1 VALWSVTAT
10 QKIERG
16 NTMKKLLNRVPEITA
31 TFWIIKILATTV
43 GETAADYLSDTLSQ
57 GLIITS
63 YVMGGFLLMALLN
76 QFRLKRY
83 VPIMYW
89 IVVVLMSITGTLI
102 TDRLVN
108 ELGISLITTSIMF
121 SLALSAT
128 FILWYLTEKTLAMH
142 SIHTAKRE
150 LFYWAAILFT
160 FALGTATGDLLSEAL
175 SLGYAQAALV
185 FSAAIAAIAAGYHYF
200 KMNAVLAFWLA
211 YILTRPLG
219 ASIGDLLSQ
228 PTLNGG
234 FGFGTVGTSM
244 LFLSIIVSLVIYL
257 SLKHKSSALLP
268 IDRQS

>member
-1 VALWSVTAT
+1 
-10 QKIERG
+10 
-16 NTMKKLLNRVPEITA
+16 MKKILNRVPEVTA

-43 GETAADYLSDTLSQ
+43 GETAADYLSNTLNQ
-57 GLIITS
+57 GLSTTS
-63 YVMGGFLLMALLN
+63 YVMGGLLLMALLN

-83 VPIMYW
+83 VPAMYW

-108 ELGISLITTSIMF
+108 ELGVSLITTSLMF
-121 SLALSAT
+121 SFALSAI
-128 FILWYLTEKTLAMH
+128 FSFWYLTEKTLAMH
-142 SIHTAKRE
+142 SIHTTKRE

-175 SLGYAQAALV
+175 SLGYTQASLV
-185 FSAAIAAIAAGYHYF
+185 FGAAIAAITVGYHYF
-200 KMNAVLAFWLA
+200 KVNAVLAFWLA

-228 PTLNGG
+228 PKTNGG

-257 SLKHKSSALLP
+257 SFKKKRIVLP
-268 IDRQS
+268 SKDQQI